1 MLRRRSAFLAL
12 LIPAALGLVAPQA
25 ATAAEIIPTTSV
37 QDQVDEV
44 IDKFGG
50 EQTAWNE
57 VSWDDGDVTL
67 TIVPETSTASAQIVS
82 AAAAATKNNCAT
94 GKHCAFA
101 TAGYRG
107 NVMAFATCAT
117 NQSLA
122 ALGSAGSVANNR
134 SNKSVKAYKG
144 TTLVA
149 TISAN
154 SGKDTAGTTKLSC
167 S

>member
-1 MLRRRSAFLAL
+1 MLRRRSVLFAL

-25 ATAAEIIPTTSV
+25 ATAAEIVQTSSV
-37 QDQVDEV
+37 QEQVDEV
-44 IDKFGG
+44 IDDFGG

-67 TIVPETSTASAQIVS
+67 TIVPETSTASARIVS

-101 TAGYRG
+101 SAGYRG
-107 NVMAFATCAT
+107 NVMTFSTCAT
-117 NQSLA
+117 NQSVA
-122 ALGSAGSVANNR
+122 VLGSAGSVANNR
-134 SNKSVKAYKG
+134 SNKTVKAYKG
-144 TTLVA
+144 TTLIA
-149 TISAN
+149 TIGAN

-167 S
+167 F